1 MALTTYALLKTT
13 IANYLN
19 RTDLTSYLGDF
30 ITLTESRLNREL
42 RVREMVNT
50 DTSTTTVAGTQ
61 SYSLP
66 SGFLEASAVIYQSNP
81 YRTLRFMANGDFYRQ
96 YNVTQTLGLPTFF
109 TIVGEKILLGV
120 APDSA
125 ETLQIDFYKTLT
137 PLSESNTTNSILTN
151 YPELYL
157 YGALAES
164 SPFLMQDERL
174 NTWAGLYKE
183 ALANANLSSQKGSIT
198 SSPMQMSATG
208 II

>member
-1 MALTTYALLKTT
+1 MKDLIYKALKKSN
-13 IANYLN
+13 I
-19 RTDLTSYLGDF
+19 S
-30 ITLTESRLNREL
+30 
-42 RVREMVNT
+42 
-50 DTSTTTVAGTQ
+50 
-61 SYSLP
+61 SL
-66 SGFLEASAVIYQSNP
+66 IH
-81 YRTLRFMANGDFYRQ
+81 
-96 YNVTQTLGLPTFF
+96 
-109 TIVGEKILLGV
+109 VGGHIGQEV
-120 APDSA
+120 
-125 ETLQIDFYKTLT
+125 DFYKTLT

>member
-50 DTSTTTVAGTQ
+50 DTTTTTVAGTQ

-66 SGFLEASAVIYQSNP
+66 SGFLEASAVIYQSDP

-96 YNVTQTLGLPTFF
+96 YNVTQTSGLPTFF

-125 ETLQIDFYKTLT
+125 KTLQIDFYKTLT
-137 PLSESNTTNSILTN
+137 PLSESNTTNTILTN

-174 NTWAGLYKE
+174 NTWASLYKE
-183 ALANANLSSQKGSIT
+183 ALKNANLSSQKGSIT

-208 II
+208 IV

>member
-96 YNVTQTLGLPTFF
+96 YNVTQTSGLPTFF

-174 NTWAGLYKE
+174 NTWASLYKE
-183 ALANANLSSQKGSIT
+183 ALKNANLSSQKGSIT

>member
-50 DTSTTTVAGTQ
+50 DTSTTTVSGTQ

-96 YNVTQTLGLPTFF
+96 YNVTQTSGLPTFF

-125 ETLQIDFYKTLT
+125 KTLQIDFYKTLT

>member
-96 YNVTQTLGLPTFF
+96 YNITQTSGLPTFF

-137 PLSESNTTNSILTN
+137 PLSESNTTNTILTN

>member
-50 DTSTTTVAGTQ
+50 DTTTTTVAGTQ

-96 YNVTQTLGLPTFF
+96 YNVTQTSGLPTFF
-109 TIVGEKILLGV
+109 TIVGENILLGV

-125 ETLQIDFYKTLT
+125 QTLQIDFYKTIT
-137 PLSESNTTNSILTN
+137 ALSESNTTNTILTN

-174 NTWAGLYKE
+174 NTWASLYKE
-183 ALANANLSSQKGSIT
+183 ALKNANLSSEKGSIT

>member
-96 YNVTQTLGLPTFF
+96 YNVTQTSGLPTFF

-137 PLSESNTTNSILTN
+137 PLSESNKTNTILTN

>member
-30 ITLTESRLNREL
+30 ITLTESRMNREL

-50 DTSTTTVAGTQ
+50 DTTTTTVAGTQ

-66 SGFLEASAVIYQSNP
+66 SGFLEASAVIYQSDP

-96 YNVTQTLGLPTFF
+96 YNVTQTSGLPTFF

-125 ETLQIDFYKTLT
+125 KTLQIDFYKTLT
-137 PLSESNTTNSILTN
+137 PLSESNTTNTILTN

-174 NTWAGLYKE
+174 NTWASLYKE
-183 ALANANLSSQKGSIT
+183 ALKNANLSSQKGSIT

-208 II
+208 IV

>member
-1 MALTTYALLKTT
+1 MALTTYALFKTT

-30 ITLTESRLNREL
+30 ITLTESRMNREL

-50 DTSTTTVAGTQ
+50 DTTTTTVAGTQ

-66 SGFLEASAVIYQSNP
+66 SGFLEASAVIYQSDP

-96 YNVTQTLGLPTFF
+96 YNVTQTSGLPTFF

-125 ETLQIDFYKTLT
+125 KTLQIDFYKTLT
-137 PLSESNTTNSILTN
+137 PLSESNTTNTILTN

-174 NTWAGLYKE
+174 NTWASLYKE
-183 ALANANLSSQKGSIT
+183 ALKNANLSSQKGSIT

-208 II
+208 IV

>member
-19 RTDLTSYLGDF
+19 RTDLTSFLGDF

-50 DTSTTTVAGTQ
+50 DTSTTTVSGTQ

-96 YNVTQTLGLPTFF
+96 YNVTQTSGLPTFF

-125 ETLQIDFYKTLT
+125 QTLQIDYYKTIT
-137 PLSESNTTNSILTN
+137 ALSESNTTNTILTN

-208 II
+208 IV

>member
-66 SGFLEASAVIYQSNP
+66 SGFLEASAVIYQSDP
-81 YRTLRFMANGDFYRQ
+81 YCTLKFINNSDFYNK
-96 YNVTQTLGLPTFF
+96 YNDSQSRGKPQFF
-109 TIVGEKILLGV
+109 TIVGTNILLGRP
-120 APDSA
+120 PDSA
-125 ETLQIDFYKTLT
+125 TTLQINFYKKLDTLSDT
-137 PLSESNTTNSILTN
+137 NTTNTILTN

-164 SPFLMQDERL
+164 APFIMQDERI
-174 NTWAGLYKE
+174 NTWGTLYKE
-183 ALANANLSSQKGSIT
+183 ALKNANET
-198 SSPMQMSATG
+198 SSRGSTTTSPLQMSTPQVA
-208 II
+208 

>member
-30 ITLTESRLNREL
+30 ITLTESRMNREL

-50 DTSTTTVAGTQ
+50 DTTTTTVAGTQ

-96 YNVTQTLGLPTFF
+96 YNVTQTSGLPTFF
-109 TIVGEKILLGV
+109 TIVGENILLGV

-125 ETLQIDFYKTLT
+125 QTLQIDFYKTIT
-137 PLSESNTTNSILTN
+137 ALSESNTTNTILTN

-174 NTWAGLYKE
+174 DTWARLYKE
-183 ALANANLSSQKGSIT
+183 ALKNANLSSEKGSIT